1 MAGLV
6 GFVLLMAALIGLFFG
21 WGHWR
26 DQFRGAQPPT
36 WRRAAINVALFG
48 VTLQAL
54 LFIVL
59 WTPISRHHV
68 LIVKLMKADF
78 VLALATVPCVFAWR
92 GRARWLLLG
101 SAVFFPAVSFLSVLA
116 ELAY

>member
-1 MAGLV
+1 MADLV
-6 GFVLLMAALIGLFFG
+6 GFGMLMAALIGLFFA

-26 DQFRGAQPPT
+26 DQFRGAGPPT
-36 WRRAAINVALFG
+36 WRRAAINVALFS

-68 LIVKLMKADF
+68 LIVKFIKTDF
-78 VLALATVPCVFAWR
+78 VLALATIPCVFAWH
-92 GRARWLLLG
+92 GRARWLLLA
-101 SAVFFPAVSFLSVLA
+101 SAVFFPVLSFLVVLA
-116 ELAY
+116 ELD